1 MTADSS
7 IQALARAASAL
18 VREHDLTDVMATLLD
33 DAVRSMGA
41 TSGGLLMLDGDRL
54 ELLAATSH
62 SAEHL
67 ELFQMQEQL
76 GPCHEAITTG
86 QAVEVHGAEAIAE
99 RWADVGAAIVA
110 AGHSAVR
117 AHPMTWRGDV
127 LGAVNLFG
135 GDGLSSDQGIDLPTV
150 GQAFA
155 DMATLVILT
164 PERLSDEAIAERTR
178 TALAGRTVVERAKG
192 VLAYVEDLTVDAA
205 YERLRELAGQGQVS
219 LTAAA
224 EEVLSKASAVRE

>member
-7 IQALARAASAL
+7 IEAFARAASAL
-18 VREHDLTDVMATLLD
+18 VREHDLTDVVATLLG
-33 DAVRSMGA
+33 DAVQSMGA
-41 TSGGLLMLDGDRL
+41 ASGGLLMRDGDRL

-62 SAEHL
+62 TAEHL
-67 ELFQMQEQL
+67 ELFQMQEQS
-76 GPCHEAITTG
+76 GPCHEAISTG
-86 QAVEVHGAEAIAE
+86 KAVEVHGAEAITE
-99 RWADVGAAIVA
+99 RWHDVGRAIVA

-117 AHPMTWRGDV
+117 AHPLIWRGDV
-127 LGAVNLFG
+127 LGAMNLFG
-135 GDGLSSDQGIDLPTV
+135 GDGFASDQGIDLPTV

-205 YERLRELAGQGQVS
+205 YDRLRELARQRDLP

-224 EEVLSKASAVRE
+224 EEVLTRATTVQD

>member
-86 QAVEVHGAEAIAE
+86 QAV
-99 RWADVGAAIVA
+99 
-110 AGHSAVR
+110 
-117 AHPMTWRGDV
+117 
-127 LGAVNLFG
+127 
-135 GDGLSSDQGIDLPTV
+135 
-150 GQAFA
+150 
-155 DMATLVILT
+155 
-164 PERLSDEAIAERTR
+164 
-178 TALAGRTVVERAKG
+178 
-192 VLAYVEDLTVDAA
+192 
-205 YERLRELAGQGQVS
+205 
-219 LTAAA
+219 
-224 EEVLSKASAVRE
+224 